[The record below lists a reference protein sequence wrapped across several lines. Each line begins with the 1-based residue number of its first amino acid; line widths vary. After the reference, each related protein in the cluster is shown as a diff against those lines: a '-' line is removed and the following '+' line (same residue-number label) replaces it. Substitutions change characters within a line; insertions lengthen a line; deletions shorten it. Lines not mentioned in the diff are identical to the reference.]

1 MTWLTLMLVV
11 LGGIGFVALALQRG
25 ALAVAL
31 ARAPKVPARRPGISI
46 LKPLCGVD
54 DALEENLASYL
65 ALEYPRYEVLL
76 GVKDTRDAAYPVAC
90 RLAAQAPRRVR
101 VVLQQGEPGLNPKV
115 NQLATLE
122 RHAKYELLLVADSNA
137 RLLPGTLGELAA
149 LFDDPLVAC
158 TSNPV
163 SGTGHESFGA
173 LLDNLHLASGIG
185 AGQLAAKQVA
195 GKDLVVGKSMA
206 LRRDALEALGG
217 FAAYADVLAEDYVIG
232 QDVTQKLGRTV
243 AIARTPVMNV
253 AVHRTVTSF
262 FQRYVRWSVI
272 HRTAIS
278 LPTYL
283 SQALLNPWPLLVLAA
298 ALEPSR
304 LTVGLAGAGFALKA
318 AIDLS
323 AARALRCG
331 PLGARAVA
339 AVALKDLLLF
349 IAWCNGL
356 VSRSV
361 RWRGNTLRVT
371 YGSRL
376 VRPAELRVEALVT
389 DALEAATAGDSG
401 PLLAPEVLAATREPA
416 PVAGVAP

>member
-1 MTWLTLMLVV
+1 MNWLTWLLMILA
-11 LGGIGFVALALQRG
+11 GAGFLALLLQRA
-25 ALAVAL
+25 ALSLAL
-31 ARAPKVPARRPGISI
+31 SRRLRAPARRPGISI

-54 DALEENLASYL
+54 DALEDNLLSFA

-76 GVKDTRDAAYPVAC
+76 GVKDTADAAYPVAC
-90 RLAAQAPRRVR
+90 RVAARSKRFR

-115 NQLATLE
+115 NQLVTLARQA
-122 RHAKYELLLVADSNA
+122 RHDVLLVSDSNA
-137 RLLPGTLGELAA
+137 RLGPGALSELAA
-149 LFDDPLVAC
+149 AFEDPQVVCA
-158 TSNPV
+158 SNPV
-163 SGTGHESFGA
+163 SGAGHESFGA

-206 LRRDALEALGG
+206 LKRDALEALGG
-217 FAAYADVLAEDYVIG
+217 FAAYVDVLAEDYVIG
-232 QDVTQKLGRTV
+232 QDVTRKLGKRV
-243 AIARTPVMNV
+243 AILRSPVLNV
-253 AVHRTVTSF
+253 AVHRTVSSF

-272 HRTAIS
+272 HRTAIT

-298 ALEPSR
+298 LGEPSAV
-304 LTVGLAGAGFALKA
+304 TAGLAGIGLALKA
-318 AIDLS
+318 AVDLS

-331 PLGARAVA
+331 PLGLRAVA

-361 RWRGNTLRVT
+361 RWRGNKLRVT

-376 VRPAELRVEALVT
+376 VRP
-389 DALEAATAGDSG
+389 TAGVPVLTPRVDQ
-401 PLLAPEVLAATREPA
+401 PEPQ
-416 PVAGVAP
+416 PVAGVAS